1 MNQITFRFATTND
14 APTLASFNQLLI
26 RDEGHRNSMNL
37 GELTERMSGWL
48 SAEYQGVVFELG
60 SSPVG
65 YALFRR
71 EPDYVYIRQLFVHLD
86 HRRNGIGRHAID
98 WMRQNAWPDKSR
110 LRIDVLVGNTT
121 AHEFWKSVGFR
132 DYCITMELE

>member
-1 MNQITFRFATTND
+1 
-14 APTLASFNQLLI
+14 
-26 RDEGHRNSMNL
+26 MNL
-37 GELTERMSGWL
+37 GQLTERMSDLLRG
-48 SAEYQGVVFELG
+48 EYQAVIFELG

-65 YALFRR
+65 YALYRR
-71 EPDYVYIRQLFVHLD
+71 EPDYIYIRQLFVLAD
-86 HRRNGIGRHAID
+86 HRRQGIGRQAIE